1 MEKLL
6 HYVWKHKILPL
17 KALQTTDGRELE
29 IIDPG
34 RRNTDQGPD
43 FFNAKIKIGG
53 TLWAGNVELHLKS
66 SDWFRH
72 GHDTDP
78 VYNNIILHVARNTDC
93 DITTE
98 QGNRPPQ
105 LQLDIPAH
113 LYQNYQELC
122 QTDDYPR
129 CHRIIPS
136 IPTIKAHL
144 WMDALLAERM
154 KQRAQKVQDRT
165 DRLNGDWEQATFVTL
180 CRNFGFGLNG
190 DTFER
195 WAMRIPLQSM
205 GEHRDNLF
213 QVEAIFLGMAGLTD
227 EAAQVKGKEMAEK
240 WKREFAFLSHK
251 FQLPEPLKASD
262 WKFLRTRPNN
272 FPHIRILQIA
282 ELYHSGKAR
291 MSALIEARDIK
302 ETHRILAVGGT
313 SAKSRRLIILNTI
326 IPLLYAYGIH
336 RNEEQL
342 IRKATAL
349 LEELP
354 AEDNYILRQWKACG
368 LSVETA
374 ADSQAL
380 IQLKREYCD
389 RKDCLRCRFAYEYLK
404 DPLRLPEGR
413 EGLISG

>member
-17 KALQTTDGRELE
+17 KALLTTDGREIE

-34 RRNTDQGPD
+34 TYNTNQGPD
-43 FFNAKIKIGG
+43 FFNAKVKIGG
-53 TLWAGNVELHLKS
+53 TLWAGNIELHLKS
-66 SDWFRH
+66 SDWFKH
-72 GHDTDP
+72 GHDSDP
-78 VYNNIILHVARNTDC
+78 SYNNTILHIAQVVDC
-93 DITTE
+93 EVTTQE
-98 QGNRPPQ
+98 GTHPPQ
-105 LQLDIPAH
+105 LQLEIPPH

-129 CHRIIPS
+129 CHRVIPS
-136 IPTIKAHL
+136 VPTMKVHM

-154 KQRAQKVQDRT
+154 CQRAQKVQERV

-195 WAMRIPLQSM
+195 WAMMIPLQ
-205 GEHRDNLF
+205 GVAKHRDNLF
-213 QVEAIFLGMAGLTD
+213 QIEAIFLGMAGLID
-227 EAAQVKGKEMAEK
+227 DAAQVRGDEMAGK
-240 WKREFAFLSHK
+240 WKREFTFLSHK
-251 FQLPEPLKASD
+251 FQLSEPMKSSD
-262 WKFLRTRPNN
+262 WKFLRTRPKN

-282 ELYHSGKAR
+282 ELYHSGKAQ
-291 MSALIEARDIK
+291 MSALTEAKDIK
-302 ETHRILAVGGT
+302 ELHRILGIGGT
-313 SAKSRRLIILNTI
+313 SANSRNLLIINTI
-326 IPLLYAYGIH
+326 VPLLYAYGTH
-336 RNEEQL
+336 RADNKL
-342 IRKATAL
+342 IQKAIAL

-368 LSVETA
+368 LNVTTA

-389 RKDCLRCRFAYEYLK
+389 RKDCLRCRFAYEFLK
-404 DPLRLPEGR
+404 EV
-413 EGLISG
+413 SG

>member
-17 KALQTTDGRELE
+17 KALLITDGREIE

-34 RRNTDQGPD
+34 TYNTNQGPD
-43 FFNAKIKIGG
+43 FFNAKVKIGG
-53 TLWAGNVELHLKS
+53 TLWAGNIELHLKS
-66 SDWFRH
+66 SDWFKH
-72 GHDTDP
+72 GHDSDP
-78 VYNNIILHVARNTDC
+78 SYNNTILHIAQVVDC
-93 DITTE
+93 EVTTQE
-98 QGNRPPQ
+98 GTHPPQ
-105 LQLDIPAH
+105 LQLEIPPH

-129 CHRIIPS
+129 CHRVIPS
-136 IPTIKAHL
+136 VPTMKVHM

-154 KQRAQKVQDRT
+154 CQRAQKVQERV

-195 WAMRIPLQSM
+195 WAMMIPLQ
-205 GEHRDNLF
+205 GVAKHRDNLF
-213 QVEAIFLGMAGLTD
+213 QIEAIFLGMAGLID
-227 EAAQVKGKEMAEK
+227 DAAQVRGDEMAGK
-240 WKREFAFLSHK
+240 WKREFTFLSHK
-251 FQLPEPLKASD
+251 FQLSEPMKSSD
-262 WKFLRTRPNN
+262 WKFLRTRPKN

-282 ELYHSGKAR
+282 ELYHSGKAQ
-291 MSALIEARDIK
+291 MSALTEAKDIK
-302 ETHRILAVGGT
+302 ELHRILGIGGT
-313 SAKSRRLIILNTI
+313 SANSRNLLIINTI
-326 IPLLYAYGIH
+326 VPLLYAYGTH
-336 RNEEQL
+336 RADNKL
-342 IRKATAL
+342 IQKAIAL

-368 LSVETA
+368 LNVTTA

-389 RKDCLRCRFAYEYLK
+389 RKDCLRCRFAYEFLK
-404 DPLRLPEGR
+404 Q
-413 EGLISG
+413 

>member
-17 KALQTTDGRELE
+17 KALLTTDGREVE

-34 RRNTDQGPD
+34 IHNTDQGPD
-43 FFNAKIKIGG
+43 FFNAKVKIDG

-66 SDWFRH
+66 SDWFKH
-72 GHDTDP
+72 GHDIDSA
-78 VYNNIILHVARNTDC
+78 YNNTILHVAQDIDC
-93 DITTE
+93 EVTTE
-98 QGNRPPQ
+98 EGNHPPQ

-113 LYQNYQELC
+113 LYLSYQELC

-136 IPTIKAHL
+136 IPTMKTHM

-154 KQRAQKVQDRT
+154 KERAQKVQDRA

-195 WAMRIPLQSM
+195 WAMMIPLKSV
-205 GEHRDNLF
+205 GKHRDNLY
-213 QVEAIFLGMAGLTD
+213 QVEAIFLGMAGLIED
-227 EAAQVKGKEMAEK
+227 AGQIKGAEMAEK

-251 FQLPEPLKASD
+251 FQLPEPMKASE
-262 WKFLRTRPNN
+262 WRFLRTRPKN

-282 ELYHSGKAR
+282 ELYHSGKAQ
-291 MSALIEARDIK
+291 MSALIEAKDIK
-302 ETHRILAVGGT
+302 EMHRLLAVGGT
-313 SAKSRRLIILNTI
+313 SANSRKLLIVNTI
-326 IPLLYAYGIH
+326 VPLLYAYGIH
-336 RNEEQL
+336 RSEEKL
-342 IRKATAL
+342 IQKATAL

-389 RKDCLRCRFAYEYLK
+389 RKDCLRCRFAYEFLK
-404 DPLRLPEGR
+404 EV
-413 EGLISG
+413 SG

>member
-17 KALQTTDGRELE
+17 KSLLTTDGREIE
-29 IIDPG
+29 ILDPG
-34 RRNTDQGPD
+34 TYNTNQGPD
-43 FFNAKIKIGG
+43 FFNAKVKIGE
-53 TLWAGNVELHLKS
+53 TLWAGNIELHLKA

-72 GHDTDP
+72 GHDSDP
-78 VYNNIILHVARNTDC
+78 SYNNTILHIAQVVDC
-93 DITTE
+93 EVTTE
-98 QGNRPPQ
+98 DGNHPPQ

-129 CHRIIPS
+129 CHKIIPS
-136 IPTIKAHL
+136 IPQMKAHM

-154 KQRAQKVQDRT
+154 KERAQKVQDRVN
-165 DRLNGDWEQATFVTL
+165 RLNGDWEQATFVTL

-195 WAMRIPLQSM
+195 WAMMIPLQ
-205 GEHRDNLF
+205 GIGKHRDNLF
-213 QVEAIFLGMAGLTD
+213 QIEAIFLGMAGLID
-227 EAAQVKGKEMAEK
+227 DAAQVKGQEMAER
-240 WKREFAFLSHK
+240 WKREFGFLAHK
-251 FQLPEPLKASD
+251 FQLSEPMKASD
-262 WKFLRTRPNN
+262 WKFLRTRPKN

-282 ELYHSGKAR
+282 ELYHSGKAQ
-291 MSALIEARDIK
+291 MSALTEAKDMK
-302 ETHRILAVGGT
+302 EMHRILGIGGT
-313 SAKSRRLIILNTI
+313 SAKSRNLLIINTI
-326 IPLLYAYGIH
+326 VPLLYAYGTH
-336 RNEEQL
+336 RSDENL
-342 IRKATAL
+342 IQKAIAL
-349 LEELP
+349 LGELP

-389 RKDCLRCRFAYEYLK
+389 RKDCLRCRFAYEFLK
-404 DPLRLPEGR
+404 Q
-413 EGLISG
+413 

>member
-17 KALQTTDGRELE
+17 KALYTTDGRDIE

-34 RRNTDQGPD
+34 TCNTNQGPD

-53 TLWAGNVELHLKS
+53 TMWAGNIELHLKS

-72 GHDTDP
+72 GHDSDP
-78 VYNNIILHVARNTDC
+78 SYNNTILHIAQMVDC
-93 DITTE
+93 EVTTE
-98 QGNRPPQ
+98 DGNNPPQ

-113 LYQNYQELC
+113 LYLNYQELC

-136 IPTIKAHL
+136 IPAMKSHM
-144 WMDALLAERM
+144 WMDALLTERM
-154 KQRAQKVQDRT
+154 KERAQKVQDRV

-195 WAMRIPLQSM
+195 WAMMIPMKSV
-205 GEHRDNLF
+205 GKHRDNLF
-213 QVEAIFLGMAGLTD
+213 QVEAIFLGMAGLID
-227 EAAQVKGKEMAEK
+227 DAAQTKGTDMAEK
-240 WKREFAFLSHK
+240 WKHEFTFLSQK
-251 FQLPEPLKASD
+251 FRLPAPMKASE
-262 WKFLRTRPNN
+262 WKFLRTRPKN
-272 FPHIRILQIA
+272 FPHIRILQIS
-282 ELYHSGKAR
+282 ELYHSGKAQ
-291 MSALIEARDIK
+291 MSALIEAKDIK
-302 ETHRILAVGGT
+302 EMHTLLSVGGT
-313 SAKSRRLIILNTI
+313 SAKSRNLIIINTI
-326 IPLLYAYGIH
+326 VPLLYAYGIH
-336 RNEEQL
+336 RADENL
-342 IRKATAL
+342 IRKAIAL

-368 LSVETA
+368 LNVDTA

>member
-17 KALQTTDGRELE
+17 QALLTTDGRQIE
-29 IIDPG
+29 ILDPG
-34 RRNTDQGPD
+34 THNTNQGPD
-43 FFNAKIKIGG
+43 FFNAKVKIDG
-53 TLWAGNVELHLKS
+53 TLWAGNIELHLKS

-72 GHDTDP
+72 GHDSDP
-78 VYNNIILHVARNTDC
+78 SYNNVILHIAQVCDC
-93 DITTE
+93 EVTTE
-98 QGNRPPQ
+98 EGNQLPQ

-113 LYQNYQELC
+113 LHLNYLELC

-136 IPTIKAHL
+136 IPAMKAHM

-154 KQRAQKVQDRT
+154 KERAQKVQNRVNL
-165 DRLNGDWEQATFVTL
+165 LNGDWEQATFVTL

-195 WAMRIPLQSM
+195 WAMMIPLQ
-205 GEHRDNLF
+205 GVAKHRDSLF
-213 QVEAIFLGMAGLTD
+213 QIEAVFLGMAGLID
-227 EAAQVKGKEMAEK
+227 DAAQAKGSEMALK
-240 WKREFAFLSHK
+240 WKREFNFLAHK
-251 FQLPEPLKASD
+251 FQLPEPMKATD
-262 WKFLRTRPNN
+262 WKFLRTRPKN

-282 ELYHSGKAR
+282 ELYHSGKAQ
-291 MSALIEARDIK
+291 MSALTEAKDIK
-302 ETHRILAVGGT
+302 ELHKILAIGGT
-313 SAKSRRLIILNTI
+313 SAQSRNLIIINTI
-326 IPLLYAYGIH
+326 VPLLYAYGTH
-336 RNEEQL
+336 RSDEKL
-342 IRKATAL
+342 IQKAIAL

-368 LSVETA
+368 LSVGTA

>member
-17 KALQTTDGRELE
+17 KALLTTDGRELE

-34 RRNTDQGPD
+34 THNTDQGPD
-43 FFNAKIKIGG
+43 FFNAKIKMDG

-72 GHDTDP
+72 GHDIDAA
-78 VYNNIILHVARNTDC
+78 YNNTILHVAQNIDC
-93 DITTE
+93 EVTTE
-98 QGNRPPQ
+98 EGNRLPQ
-105 LQLDIPAH
+105 LQLDIPAR
-113 LYQNYQELC
+113 LYLNYQELC

-136 IPTIKAHL
+136 IPAMKAHM

-154 KQRAQKVQDRT
+154 RQRAQKVQERV

-195 WAMRIPLQSM
+195 WAMMIPLQ
-205 GEHRDNLF
+205 GVAKHRDSLF
-213 QVEAIFLGMAGLTD
+213 QIEAIFLGMAGLID
-227 EAAQVKGKEMAEK
+227 DAAQVKGEEMAGK

-251 FQLPEPLKASD
+251 FQLPEPMKASD
-262 WKFLRTRPNN
+262 WKFLRTRPKN

-282 ELYHSGKAR
+282 ELYHSGKAQ
-291 MSALIEARDIK
+291 MSALTEAGDIK
-302 ETHRILAVGGT
+302 EMHRILGVGGT
-313 SAKSRRLIILNTI
+313 SARSRNLIIINTI
-326 IPLLYAYGIH
+326 VPLLYAYGTH
-336 RNEEQL
+336 RSDEKL
-342 IRKATAL
+342 IQKAIAL

-368 LSVETA
+368 LSVENA

-389 RKDCLRCRFAYEYLK
+389 RKDCLRCRFAYEFLK
-404 DPLRLPEGR
+404 KIE
-413 EGLISG
+413 S

>member
-17 KALQTTDGRELE
+17 KSLLTTDGRVIE
-29 IIDPG
+29 ILDPG
-34 RRNTDQGPD
+34 TYNTNQGPD
-43 FFNAKIKIGG
+43 FFNAKVKIGE
-53 TLWAGNVELHLKS
+53 TLWAGNIELHLKA

-72 GHDTDP
+72 GHDSDP
-78 VYNNIILHVARNTDC
+78 SYNNTILHIAQVVDC
-93 DITTE
+93 EVTTE
-98 QGNRPPQ
+98 DGNHPPQ

-129 CHRIIPS
+129 CHKIIPS
-136 IPTIKAHL
+136 IPQMKAHM

-154 KQRAQKVQDRT
+154 KERAQKVQDRVNL
-165 DRLNGDWEQATFVTL
+165 LNGDWEQATFVTL

-195 WAMRIPLQSM
+195 WAMMIPLQ
-205 GEHRDNLF
+205 GIGKHRDNLF
-213 QVEAIFLGMAGLTD
+213 QIDAIFLGMAGLID
-227 EAAQVKGKEMAEK
+227 DAAQVKGQEMAER
-240 WKREFAFLSHK
+240 WKREFGFLSHK
-251 FQLPEPLKASD
+251 FQLSEPMKASD
-262 WKFLRTRPNN
+262 WKFLRTRPKN
-272 FPHIRILQIA
+272 FPHVRILQIA
-282 ELYHSGKAR
+282 ELYHSGKTQ
-291 MSALIEARDIK
+291 MSALTEAKDVK
-302 ETHRILAVGGT
+302 EMHRILGIGGT
-313 SAKSRRLIILNTI
+313 SAKSRNLLIINTI
-326 IPLLYAYGIH
+326 VPLLYAYGTH
-336 RNEEQL
+336 RSDEKL
-342 IRKATAL
+342 IQKAITL

-380 IQLKREYCD
+380 IQLKHEYCD

-404 DPLRLPEGR
+404 DPLRLPRGER
-413 EGLISG
+413 RSD

>member
-17 KALQTTDGRELE
+17 KSLLTTDGREIE
-29 IIDPG
+29 ILDPG
-34 RRNTDQGPD
+34 TYNTNQGPD
-43 FFNAKIKIGG
+43 FFNAKVKIGE
-53 TLWAGNVELHLKS
+53 TLWAGNIELHLKA

-72 GHDTDP
+72 GHDSDP
-78 VYNNIILHVARNTDC
+78 SYNNTILHIAQVVDC
-93 DITTE
+93 EVTTE
-98 QGNRPPQ
+98 DGNHPPQ

-129 CHRIIPS
+129 CHKIIPS
-136 IPTIKAHL
+136 IPQMKAHM

-154 KQRAQKVQDRT
+154 KERAQKVQDRVN
-165 DRLNGDWEQATFVTL
+165 RLNGDWEQATFVTL

-195 WAMRIPLQSM
+195 WAMMIPLQ
-205 GEHRDNLF
+205 GIGKHRDNLF
-213 QVEAIFLGMAGLTD
+213 QIEAIFLGMAGLID
-227 EAAQVKGKEMAEK
+227 DAAQVKGQEMAER
-240 WKREFAFLSHK
+240 WKREFGFLSHK
-251 FQLPEPLKASD
+251 FQLSETMKTSD
-262 WKFLRTRPNN
+262 WKFLRTRPKN
-272 FPHIRILQIA
+272 FPHVRILQIA
-282 ELYHSGKAR
+282 ELYHSGKAQ
-291 MSALIEARDIK
+291 MSALTEAKDVK
-302 ETHRILAVGGT
+302 EMHRILGIGGT
-313 SAKSRRLIILNTI
+313 SAKSRNLLIINTI
-326 IPLLYAYGIH
+326 VPLLYAYGTH
-336 RNEEQL
+336 RSDEKL
-342 IRKATAL
+342 IQKAITL

-389 RKDCLRCRFAYEYLK
+389 RKDCLRCRFAYEYLRK
-404 DPLRLPEGR
+404 D
-413 EGLISG
+413 

>member
-17 KALQTTDGRELE
+17 KALLTTDGREIE

-34 RRNTDQGPD
+34 TYNTNQGPD
-43 FFNAKIKIGG
+43 FFNAKVKIGG
-53 TLWAGNVELHLKS
+53 TLWAGNIELHLKS
-66 SDWFRH
+66 SDWFKH
-72 GHDTDP
+72 GHDSDP
-78 VYNNIILHVARNTDC
+78 SYNNTILHIAQVVDC
-93 DITTE
+93 EVTTQE
-98 QGNRPPQ
+98 GTHPPQ
-105 LQLDIPAH
+105 LQLEIPPH

-129 CHRIIPS
+129 CHRVIPS
-136 IPTIKAHL
+136 VPTMKVHM

-154 KQRAQKVQDRT
+154 CQRAQKVQERV

-195 WAMRIPLQSM
+195 WAMMIPLQ
-205 GEHRDNLF
+205 GVAKHRDNLF
-213 QVEAIFLGMAGLTD
+213 QIEAIFLGMAGLID
-227 EAAQVKGKEMAEK
+227 DAAQVRVRGDEMAGK
-240 WKREFAFLSHK
+240 WKREFTFLSHK
-251 FQLPEPLKASD
+251 FQLSEPMKSSD
-262 WKFLRTRPNN
+262 WKFLRTRPKN

-282 ELYHSGKAR
+282 ELYHSGKAQ
-291 MSALIEARDIK
+291 MSALTEAKDIK
-302 ETHRILAVGGT
+302 ELHRILGIGGT
-313 SAKSRRLIILNTI
+313 SANSRNLLIINTI
-326 IPLLYAYGIH
+326 VPLLYAYGTH
-336 RNEEQL
+336 RADNKL
-342 IRKATAL
+342 IQKAIAL

-368 LSVETA
+368 LNVTTA

-389 RKDCLRCRFAYEYLK
+389 RKDCLRCRFAYEFLK
-404 DPLRLPEGR
+404 Q
-413 EGLISG
+413 

>member
-17 KALQTTDGRELE
+17 KALLTTDGREIE

-34 RRNTDQGPD
+34 RLNTDQGPD

-78 VYNNIILHVARNTDC
+78 AYNNTILHIAQDIDC
-93 DITTE
+93 DVTTE
-98 QGNRPPQ
+98 EGNRPPQ

-113 LYQNYQELC
+113 LYQNYQELF

-136 IPTIKAHL
+136 IPTIKVHM

-154 KQRAQKVQDRT
+154 RDRARKVQERVNW
-165 DRLNGDWEQATFVTL
+165 LNGDWEQATFVTL

-195 WAMRIPLQSM
+195 WAMMIPLKSV
-205 GEHRDNLF
+205 GKHRDNLF

-227 EAAQVKGKEMAEK
+227 DAAQVKGKEMGEK

-251 FQLPEPLKASD
+251 FQLPEPMKAAD

-282 ELYHSGKAR
+282 ELYHSGKAQ
-291 MSALIEARDIK
+291 MSALIEAKDIK
-302 ETHRILAVGGT
+302 EMHRILAVGGT
-313 SAKSRRLIILNTI
+313 SANSRKLIIVNTI
-326 IPLLYAYGIH
+326 VPLLYAYGIH

-354 AEDNYILRQWKACG
+354 AEDNHILRQWKACG

-389 RKDCLRCRFAYEYLK
+389 RKDCLRCRFAYEFLK
-404 DPLRLPEGR
+404 Q
-413 EGLISG
+413 

>member
-17 KALQTTDGRELE
+17 KSLLTTDGRVIE
-29 IIDPG
+29 ILDPG
-34 RRNTDQGPD
+34 TYNTNQGPD
-43 FFNAKIKIGG
+43 FFNAKVKIGE
-53 TLWAGNVELHLKS
+53 TLWAGNIELHLKA

-72 GHDTDP
+72 GHDSDP
-78 VYNNIILHVARNTDC
+78 SYNNTILHIAQVVDC
-93 DITTE
+93 EVTTE
-98 QGNRPPQ
+98 DGNHPPQ

-129 CHRIIPS
+129 CHKIIPS
-136 IPTIKAHL
+136 IPQMKAHM

-154 KQRAQKVQDRT
+154 KERAQKVQDRVN
-165 DRLNGDWEQATFVTL
+165 RLSGDWEQATFVTL

-195 WAMRIPLQSM
+195 WAMMIPLQ
-205 GEHRDNLF
+205 GIGKHRDNLF
-213 QVEAIFLGMAGLTD
+213 QIDAIFLGMAGLID
-227 EAAQVKGKEMAEK
+227 DAAQVKGQEMAER
-240 WKREFAFLSHK
+240 WKREFGFLSHK
-251 FQLPEPLKASD
+251 FQLSEPMKASD
-262 WKFLRTRPNN
+262 WKFLRTRPKN
-272 FPHIRILQIA
+272 FPHVRILQIA
-282 ELYHSGKAR
+282 ELYHSGKAQ
-291 MSALIEARDIK
+291 MSALTEAKDVK
-302 ETHRILAVGGT
+302 EMHRILGIGGT
-313 SAKSRRLIILNTI
+313 SAKSRNLLIINTI
-326 IPLLYAYGIH
+326 VPLLYAYGTH
-336 RNEEQL
+336 RSDERL
-342 IRKATAL
+342 IQKAIAL

-368 LSVETA
+368 LNVGTA

>member
-17 KALQTTDGRELE
+17 KALLTTDGREIE

-34 RRNTDQGPD
+34 TYNTNQGPD
-43 FFNAKIKIGG
+43 FFNAKVKIGG
-53 TLWAGNVELHLKS
+53 TLWAGNIELHLKS
-66 SDWFRH
+66 SDWFKH
-72 GHDTDP
+72 GHDSDP
-78 VYNNIILHVARNTDC
+78 SYNNTILHIAQVVDC
-93 DITTE
+93 EVTTQE
-98 QGNRPPQ
+98 GTHPPQ
-105 LQLDIPAH
+105 LQLEIPPH

-129 CHRIIPS
+129 CHRVIPS
-136 IPTIKAHL
+136 VPTMKVHM

-154 KQRAQKVQDRT
+154 CQRAQKVQERV

-195 WAMRIPLQSM
+195 WAMMIPLQ
-205 GEHRDNLF
+205 GVAKHRDNLF
-213 QVEAIFLGMAGLTD
+213 QIEAIFLGMAGLID
-227 EAAQVKGKEMAEK
+227 DAAQVRGDEMAGK
-240 WKREFAFLSHK
+240 WKREFTFLSHK
-251 FQLPEPLKASD
+251 FQLSEPMKSSD
-262 WKFLRTRPNN
+262 WKFLRTRPKN

-282 ELYHSGKAR
+282 ELYHSGKAQ
-291 MSALIEARDIK
+291 MSALTEAKDIK
-302 ETHRILAVGGT
+302 ELHRILGIGGT
-313 SAKSRRLIILNTI
+313 SANSRNLLIINTI
-326 IPLLYAYGIH
+326 VPLLYAYGTH
-336 RNEEQL
+336 RADNKL
-342 IRKATAL
+342 IQKAIAL

-368 LSVETA
+368 LNVTTA

-389 RKDCLRCRFAYEYLK
+389 RKDCLRCRFAYEFLK
-404 DPLRLPEGR
+404 Q
-413 EGLISG
+413 

>member
-17 KALQTTDGRELE
+17 KSLLTTDGREIE
-29 IIDPG
+29 ILDPG
-34 RRNTDQGPD
+34 TYNTNQGPD
-43 FFNAKIKIGG
+43 FFNAKVKIGE
-53 TLWAGNVELHLKS
+53 TLWAGNIELHLKA

-72 GHDTDP
+72 GHDSDP
-78 VYNNIILHVARNTDC
+78 SYNNTILHIAQVVDC
-93 DITTE
+93 EVTTE
-98 QGNRPPQ
+98 DGNHPPQ

-129 CHRIIPS
+129 CHKIIPS
-136 IPTIKAHL
+136 IPQMKAHM

-154 KQRAQKVQDRT
+154 KERAQKVQDRVN
-165 DRLNGDWEQATFVTL
+165 RLNGDWEQATFVTL

-195 WAMRIPLQSM
+195 WAMMIPLQ
-205 GEHRDNLF
+205 GIGKNRDNLF
-213 QVEAIFLGMAGLTD
+213 QIEAIFLGMAGLID
-227 EAAQVKGKEMAEK
+227 DAAQVKGQEMTER
-240 WKREFAFLSHK
+240 WKREFGFLAHK
-251 FQLPEPLKASD
+251 FQLSEPMKASD
-262 WKFLRTRPNN
+262 WKFLRTRPKN
-272 FPHIRILQIA
+272 FPHVRILQIA
-282 ELYHSGKAR
+282 ELYHSGKAQ
-291 MSALIEARDIK
+291 MSALTEAKDVK
-302 ETHRILAVGGT
+302 EMHRILGIGGT
-313 SAKSRRLIILNTI
+313 SAKSRNLLIINTI
-326 IPLLYAYGIH
+326 VPLLYAYGTH
-336 RNEEQL
+336 RSDEKL
-342 IRKATAL
+342 IQKAIVL

-404 DPLRLPEGR
+404 SV
-413 EGLISG
+413 SG